1 MSSSGKQNPKLTRG
15 KNKRLNNIEKEN
27 VDSRKSLPT
36 TSLLSKDR
44 GNFLS
49 SLYNSNNLQELVRDQ
64 PSLSKKSKPVRQI
77 SQFEFEEEEEEGE
90 EEEEEG
96 EGEDFQSSKDAT
108 LSPRPLSGTLSSR
121 KRKKRKLNNLPNKIL
136 PDELETPPSDDPSD
150 ADSDSSDNV
159 FNLPKSVTKSNT
171 NAKTKAKGKVSAEEP
186 VLAPPQSKTKSKSKP
201 KLNQNSKP
209 TKQKTLTTKQSATAN
224 TNTNANANANANANT
239 KPRTKTKTKTKN
251 NSRPQQSSSSDKLR
265 SPLKGNLFVDEL
277 SSSQLLGTGRK
288 LSGAYRGKRLS
299 SIGFAGEMHLDI
311 PLSNYHKLLD
321 QTVSEDDKLR
331 QLLIWNLKAQLD
343 KNVKDF
349 KNLHYA
355 KNSEESTIHEIG
367 KTIKEEL
374 IQLLIDGTLSTGWRT
389 VGQNSDSE
397 ENAVLLPNPKNKA
410 NLENIKYYSKS
421 LQNLEKQL
429 IDWESAY
436 KQSIAPIE
444 KLIFRAKDRD
454 DYMNRIN
461 GLSSQAVDGLNAD
474 FKVIEDNYNQTKT
487 DLMQAQPLVDKLYHT
502 GYQMDK
508 AIELVLQVENGKI
521 QKQIFRALHGVTL
534 PLGLE
539 SKAVPVQRKHNV
551 VKTANLLKAVC
562 RTNYEQ
568 PKTML

>member
-27 VDSRKSLPT
+27 VDSRKSSPT

-49 SLYNSNNLQELVRDQ
+49 SLYNSNNSQESVRDQ

-77 SQFEFEEEEEEGE
+77 SQFEFEEEEEE
-90 EEEEEG
+90 
-96 EGEDFQSSKDAT
+96 EGEDFQSSRDAT
-108 LSPRPLSGTLSSR
+108 SSPRPLSGTLSSR
-121 KRKKRKLNNLPNKIL
+121 KRKKRKLNNIPNKIL

-150 ADSDSSDNV
+150 ADSYSSDNV
-159 FNLPKSVTKSNT
+159 FSLPKPVTKSNT

-186 VLAPPQSKTKSKSKP
+186 VLAPPQSKSKPKPKP
-201 KLNQNSKP
+201 KLNQDSKP
-209 TKQKTLTTKQSATAN
+209 TKQKTSTTKQSATAN
-224 TNTNANANANANANT
+224 TNTNTNTNT
-239 KPRTKTKTKTKN
+239 KPRTKTKTKN
-251 NSRPQQSSSSDKLR
+251 NSRPRQSSSSDKLR

-277 SSSQLLGTGRK
+277 SSSQLSGTGRK

-299 SIGFAGEMHLDI
+299 SIGFAGEMHSDI
-311 PLSNYHKLLD
+311 PSSNYHKLLD

-349 KNLHYA
+349 KNSHYA

-374 IQLLIDGTLSTGWRT
+374 IQSLIDGTLSTGWRT
-389 VGQNSDSE
+389 VGQNSDSGE
-397 ENAVLLPNPKNKA
+397 DAVLLPNPKNKA

-487 DLMQAQPLVDKLYHT
+487 DLMQAQPLADKLYHT

-508 AIELVLQVENGKI
+508 ATELVSQVENGKI
-521 QKQIFRALHGVTL
+521 QKQIFRALHGVTS

-539 SKAVPVQRKHNV
+539 SKAVPVRRKHNV

-568 PKTML
+568 PKTMS